1 MQLMVKG
8 GVKRWVPDVFIGYYR
23 ELGYTVEGEETPPL
37 SQEQP
42 ETVIA
47 IDASEQPAAETPEEE
62 VPAAQEEAE
71 PAGDAE
77 EQAETPEEEAA
88 EEEPEPAEPTAFKCP
103 YCDKE
108 YKTES
113 ALKGHITR
121 SHSGE
126 Q

>member
-8 GVKRWVPDVFIGYYR
+8 GVKRWIPDVFIGYYR

-42 ETVIA
+42 ETVTA
-47 IDASEQPAAETPEEE
+47 VDVSEQPAETPEEE
-62 VPAAQEEAE
+62 AADAQEEDE
-71 PAGDAE
+71 PAQGAE

-88 EEEPEPAEPTAFKCP
+88 EEEPEPVETTAFKCP